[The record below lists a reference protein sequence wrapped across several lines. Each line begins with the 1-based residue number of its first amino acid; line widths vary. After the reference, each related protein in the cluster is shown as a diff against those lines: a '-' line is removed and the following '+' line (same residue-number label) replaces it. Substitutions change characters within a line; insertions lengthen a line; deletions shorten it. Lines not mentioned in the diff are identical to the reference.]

1 MNIYVMF
8 NHIRTPK
15 NIVAMLLLNFIE
27 PMTPCLHLPN
37 QHCFNTPSMSTPPL
51 RACAMTMGP
60 VSSAIVLYAMDR
72 AVRRLVAGQIL
83 RKGVVRKMK
92 RLMRMMSEFSV
103 VSEIVQDVIE
113 DVFSQ

>member
-1 MNIYVMF
+1 
-8 NHIRTPK
+8 
-15 NIVAMLLLNFIE
+15 
-27 PMTPCLHLPN
+27 
-37 QHCFNTPSMSTPPL
+37 
-51 RACAMTMGP
+51 
-60 VSSAIVLYAMDR
+60 MDR

-83 RKGVVRKMK
+83 RKGVVRKMR